1 MGAEAGA
8 SEALKLI
15 LGVHVTISHVISL
28 SPSLICDMEV
38 LSQRHEVTEGHSILS
53 ILSLL
58 QACSRVQELWVLT
71 GEL

>member
-1 MGAEAGA
+1 M
-8 SEALKLI
+8 KLI
-15 LGVHVTISHVISL
+15 LRVHMTVSHVISL
-28 SPSLICDMEV
+28 SPSHLW
-38 LSQRHEVTEGHSILS
+38 HEVTEGHSVLS